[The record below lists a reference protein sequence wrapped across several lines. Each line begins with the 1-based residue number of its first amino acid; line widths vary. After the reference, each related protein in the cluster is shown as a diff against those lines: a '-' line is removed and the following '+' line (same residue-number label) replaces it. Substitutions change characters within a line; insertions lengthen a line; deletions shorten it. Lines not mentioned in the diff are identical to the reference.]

1 MIAYLVGVIEE
12 KNENT
17 VVVDVN
23 GVGYELCVSNNTLV
37 SLPMVNETA
46 KILTYMQVKEDG
58 IALFGFANAEE
69 KSLFLKLITVSG
81 IGPKMAITIL
91 SGIRMSALVVAIL
104 SDDVNLL
111 SKIKGLGKKS
121 AERICLELKDKVS
134 TGNIVGE
141 DTLLSV
147 NYNENALN
155 DAVDTLINL
164 GINKNEAYRL
174 ARSKATDDVTAE
186 EIILKVLREIGRW
199 QYVVYYAFSK
209 TAYYTKYKLRI

>member
-91 SGIRMSALVVAIL
+91 SGIRMSDLVVAIL

-186 EIILKVLREIGRW
+186 EIILKVLREIGR
-199 QYVVYYAFSK
+199 
-209 TAYYTKYKLRI
+209 